1 MVQKLIAVLLGVLI
15 VAVAVTGFMVY
26 TAVEAGV
33 HQDKKT
39 YQQIKDV
46 NDNLCQQ
53 QAYGAGA
60 SCSGG

>member
-1 MVQKLIAVLLGVLI
+1 MVQKLIAILLGVLI
-15 VAVAVTGFMVY
+15 VAVVVTGFMVY

-33 HQDKKT
+33 HQDQKT

-53 QAYGAGA
+53 QAYGAG
-60 SCSGG
+60 STCSGG

>member
-1 MVQKLIAVLLGVLI
+1 MVQKLTAILLGVLI
-15 VAVAVTGFMVY
+15 VVVAVTGFMVY

-53 QAYGAGA
+53 QAYGAG
-60 SCSGG
+60 STCSGG